1 MSAIKQKQSLNQSLS
16 PQQILQT
23 LILQLNSSTLEDKV
37 FEELESNPLLE
48 HLEGPEDEEV
58 AVETK
63 DDLDFDDDPDEYEP
77 HNIYKNENIKDD
89 IPIAEQLD
97 FLQDLSRQLNEFNL
111 SKSEESIA
119 EEIIWNLDEN
129 GYFSIDSNLIAD
141 RLNISIEKVE
151 RVLFLVQKLN
161 PPGIG
166 ARNLQECLI
175 LQLPSEKYKNH
186 RKILFDYFD
195 DFVNHKYEKIIDAL
209 AIKNEE
215 LEKIINDIK
224 KLNPYPGEGK
234 LKGRNDSVVPDLVV
248 TFENNKWKI
257 LVNDSWVSSIS
268 LNTKYLETMKNKNS
282 SKETKKY
289 LGQKLDSAT
298 WLIKAIEQRNSTLTR
313 VMEEIIN
320 KQSEFFDG
328 DTISLRPM
336 KLKDVANNL
345 NMDISTISRSTRN
358 KYVDTPYGIFEL
370 KSFFSGKYD
379 SPNGEEISINLVKN
393 LLKQLIHNEVKQKP
407 LTDTDLAIKLKE
419 KGYPIA
425 RRTVSKYR
433 EELKF
438 PVARLRRQITN

>member
-1 MSAIKQKQSLNQSLS
+1 MPTIKQKQSLNQSLS

-23 LILQLNSSTLEDKV
+23 LILQLNTNSLEDKV

-48 HLEGPEDEEV
+48 HSDGSDEE
-58 AVETK
+58 ENFDSK
-63 DDLDFDDDPDEYEP
+63 DDLDYEDDPDEYEP
-77 HNIYKNENIKDD
+77 HNIYSNESNKDD

-111 SKSEESIA
+111 SKGDESIA

-129 GYFSIDSNLIAD
+129 GYFTLDAILIAD
-141 RLNISIEKVE
+141 RLNVSSEKVE
-151 RVLFLVQKLN
+151 EILFLVQKLN

-166 ARNLQECLI
+166 ARNLKECLI
-175 LQLPSEKYKNH
+175 LQIPEKKYENH
-186 RKILFDYFD
+186 RMILSEHFD

-209 AIKNEE
+209 GIQNEE
-215 LEKIINDIK
+215 LRIIINDIK

-234 LKGRNDSVVPDLVV
+234 LKGRNDSVIPDLII
-248 TFENNKWKI
+248 TLENNKWKI
-257 LVNDSWVSSIS
+257 SVNDSWVSNIS
-268 LNTKYLETMKNKNS
+268 LNTNYLEAIKNKKS

-289 LGQKLDSAT
+289 LSQKFDSAT
-298 WLIKAIEQRNSTLTR
+298 WLIQAIEQRQSTLTR

-320 KQSEFFDG
+320 NQPNFFNG
-328 DTISLRPM
+328 ETSILRPM
-336 KLKDVANNL
+336 KLKDIANKL

-370 KSFFSGKYD
+370 KSFFSGKLN
-379 SPNGEEISINLVKN
+379 SPNGEEVSVKLVKN
-393 LLKQLIHNEVKQKP
+393 LLKQLIHDEVKQEP

-425 RRTVSKYR
+425 RRTVAKYR
-433 EELKF
+433 EELKL
-438 PVARLRRQITN
+438 PVARLRRQLTN

>member
-1 MSAIKQKQSLNQSLS
+1 MPTIKQKQSLNQSLS

-23 LILQLNSSTLEDKV
+23 LILQLNTNSLEDKV

-48 HLEGPEDEEV
+48 HSDGSDEE
-58 AVETK
+58 ENFDSK
-63 DDLDFDDDPDEYEP
+63 DDLDYEDDPDEYEP
-77 HNIYKNENIKDD
+77 HNIYSNESNKDD

-111 SKSEESIA
+111 SKGDESIA

-129 GYFSIDSNLIAD
+129 GYFTLDAILIAD
-141 RLNISIEKVE
+141 RLNVSSEKVE
-151 RVLFLVQKLN
+151 EILFLVQKLN

-166 ARNLQECLI
+166 ARNLKECLI
-175 LQLPSEKYKNH
+175 LQIPEKKYENH
-186 RKILFDYFD
+186 RMILSEHFD

-209 AIKNEE
+209 GIQNQE
-215 LEKIINDIK
+215 LRIIINDIK

-234 LKGRNDSVVPDLVV
+234 LKGHNDSVIPDLII
-248 TFENNKWKI
+248 TLENNKWKI
-257 LVNDSWVSSIS
+257 SVNDSWVSNIS
-268 LNTKYLETMKNKNS
+268 LNTNYLEAIKNKKS

-289 LGQKLDSAT
+289 LSQKFDSAT
-298 WLIKAIEQRNSTLTR
+298 WLIKAIEQRQSTLTR

-320 KQSEFFDG
+320 NQPNFFNG
-328 DTISLRPM
+328 ETSTLRPM
-336 KLKDVANNL
+336 KLKDIANKL

-370 KSFFSGKYD
+370 KSFFSGKLN
-379 SPNGEEISINLVKN
+379 SPNGEEVSVKLVKN
-393 LLKQLIHNEVKQKP
+393 LLKQLIHDEVKQEP

-425 RRTVSKYR
+425 RRTVAKYR
-433 EELKF
+433 EELKL
-438 PVARLRRQITN
+438 PVARLRRQLTN